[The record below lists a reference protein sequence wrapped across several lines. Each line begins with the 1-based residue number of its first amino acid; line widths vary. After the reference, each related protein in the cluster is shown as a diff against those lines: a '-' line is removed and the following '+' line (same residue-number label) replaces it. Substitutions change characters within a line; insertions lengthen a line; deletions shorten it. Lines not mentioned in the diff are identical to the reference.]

1 MTFTFLTVEMAACLL
16 QKCEQNLQ
24 IAVNVFLEN
33 SSSCTESTVSSNSCT
48 AMEVDDSQDV
58 DASQGPL
65 VMTSSQCCNMESDIV
80 PNNCGKS
87 SRDGFPFGAG
97 GGGGAG
103 GGKPWPEGVLFFMN
117 KAKIIGNKM

>member
-97 GGGGAG
+97 GGGGGAG
-103 GGKPWPEGVLFFMN
+103 GASLGQRGCYFL
-117 KAKIIGNKM
+117 